1 MTCHR
6 FLHLIPSRTP
16 QLLAILLLLA
26 TGTLNAAGYDA
37 GNYRRDADEA
47 NRQRAAEQSRRASE
61 SANRRNEEMRNNA
74 YKPSSSSGGYSST
87 GSSSSSGSYPGTVPS
102 SSQPSGPQAIESTT
116 TVTVRVQETPEQ
128 TVARLQREAAAGKVE
143 SQWNLGRLYNTGGLG
158 GVAQDEAKAAKW
170 FRSAAEAGHAE
181 AALAYGEMLFN
192 GKGVTANTP
201 EAGKWFRI
209 AAEKGIPK
217 AMYLWGL
224 MLEVGHGTQQD
235 TQAAF
240 GWYKKAAEGGETR
253 AYANLGECFEEG
265 RGVTANAAE
274 AAKWYRKG
282 ADSGDG
288 AASISL
294 GGLYYAGKGVPQDQV
309 EAGRWFI
316 KGAEAGNKNGMFNAG
331 LMYEQGILGVSRD
344 IAKARYWFGKAAAAG
359 VKEADAALQRVSA
372 ADQPKDAHGRPE
384 IAGRYVA
391 NGKNPS
397 GSIYRGEVTIKQDAD
412 GYYFF
417 WKIGDIRYQGHGDH
431 AAGKFTI
438 DWGDAYPVIYRLAG
452 DGSLIGTWN
461 NGNAT
466 EELVPVR

>member
-1 MTCHR
+1 MSCQRFCH
-6 FLHLIPSRTP
+6 PTP
-16 QLLAILLLLA
+16 RAARLLAALLMLA
-26 TGTLNAAGYDA
+26 AGTVNAAGYDA

-74 YKPSSSSGGYSST
+74 YKPSTSSGDYSSS
-87 GSSSSSGSYPGTVPS
+87 GSSSSSSSYSRAAPA

-128 TVARLQREAAAGKVE
+128 TAARLHREAEAGKVE

-158 GVAQDEAKAAKW
+158 GVTLDEVKAAKW
-170 FRSAAEAGHAE
+170 FRAAGEAGHAE

-192 GKGVTANTP
+192 GKGVAANAP

-224 MLEVGHGTQQD
+224 LLETGHGTPQD

-240 GWYKKAAEGGETR
+240 AWYKKAAEGGETH
-253 AYANLGECFEEG
+253 AYASLGECYEEG

-274 AAKWYRKG
+274 AAQWYRKG

-288 AASISL
+288 AASTSL
-294 GGLYYAGKGVPQDQV
+294 GALYYAGKGVPQDQA

-331 LMYEQGILGVSRD
+331 LMYEQGVLGVSRD
-344 IAKARYWFGKAAAAG
+344 LAKARHWFGKAAAAG
-359 VKEADAALQRVSA
+359 MKNADAALERVSA
-372 ADQPKDAHGRPE
+372 ADRPTDAHGRPE

-397 GSIYRGEVTIKQDAD
+397 GSTYRGEVTIKQDAD
-412 GYYFF
+412 GYNFF
-417 WKIGDIRYQGHGDH
+417 WKIAGAEYQGHGDH
-431 AAGKFTI
+431 AAGIFTI
-438 DWGDAYPVIYRLAG
+438 DWGDTHPVIYRLAS

-461 NGNAT
+461 NGNAS
-466 EELVPVR
+466 EVLAPVR

>member
-1 MTCHR
+1 MSCQR
-6 FLHLIPSRTP
+6 IPLSTP
-16 QLLAILLLLA
+16 RATRLFAVLLLLA
-26 TGTLNAAGYDA
+26 SGTLNAAGYDA

-74 YKPSSSSGGYSST
+74 YKPSSSSSGYSSG
-87 GSSSSSGSYPGTVPS
+87 GSSSSSNGYPGAATS
-102 SSQPSGPQAIESTT
+102 SSQPSGPQAIESTS

-128 TVARLQREAAAGKVE
+128 TTARLQREAEAGKVE

-158 GVAQDEAKAAKW
+158 GVTLDEAKAARW
-170 FRSAAEAGHAE
+170 FRAAGEAGHAE

-192 GKGVTANTP
+192 GKGVAANAQ

-217 AMYLWGL
+217 AMFMWGL
-224 MLEVGHGTQQD
+224 MLEVGHGTPQD

-253 AYANLGECFEEG
+253 AYMNLGECYEEG
-265 RGVTANAAE
+265 RGVSANPAE

-288 AASISL
+288 AASTSL
-294 GGLYYAGKGVPQDQV
+294 GGLYYAGNGVAQDQA

-344 IAKARYWFGKAAAAG
+344 LAKARHWFGKAAAAG
-359 VKEADAALQRVSA
+359 MKPASAALERVSA
-372 ADQPKDAHGRPE
+372 ADKPADAQGRPE

-391 NGKNPS
+391 NGKNPN
-397 GSIYRGEVTIKQDAD
+397 GSTYRGEVSIKQDAD
-412 GYYFF
+412 GYSFF
-417 WKIGDIRYQGHGDH
+417 WKIADSKYQGHGDY
-431 AAGKFTI
+431 AGGQFTI
-438 DWGDAYPVIYRLAG
+438 DWGDTYPVIYRLAS

-461 NGNAT
+461 NGNAS
-466 EELVPVR
+466 EVLVPVR

>member
-1 MTCHR
+1 M
-6 FLHLIPSRTP
+6 PSPTRAIR
-16 QLLAILLLLA
+16 LLAILLLLSA
-26 TGTLNAAGYDA
+26 STLHAAGYDA

-47 NRQRAAEQSRRASE
+47 SRQRAAEQARRASE
-61 SANRRNEEMRNNA
+61 SANRRNEEMRNNT
-74 YKPSSSSGGYSST
+74 YKPSPASGGHSSSGY
-87 GSSSSSGSYPGTVPS
+87 SSSSSSYPGAAAA
-102 SSQPSGPQAIESTT
+102 SSQPSGPQAIESTA

-128 TVARLQREAAAGKVE
+128 TAARLQREAEAGKVE

-158 GVAQDEAKAAKW
+158 GVAMDEAKAAKW
-170 FRSAAEAGHAE
+170 FRTAGESGHAE

-192 GKGVTANTP
+192 GKGVATNTQ

-224 MLEVGHGTQQD
+224 LLETGHGAPQD

-240 GWYKKAAEGGETR
+240 AWYKKAAEAGETR
-253 AYANLGECFEEG
+253 AYANLGECYEEG
-265 RGVTANAAE
+265 RGVTANATE

-288 AASISL
+288 AASTSL
-294 GGLYYAGKGVPQDQV
+294 GGLYYAGNGVAKDQT

-344 IAKARYWFGKAAAAG
+344 LAKARHWFGKAAAAG
-359 VKEADAALQRVSA
+359 VKNANAALERVSA
-372 ADQPKDAHGRPE
+372 ADKPTDTHGRPE

-391 NGKNPS
+391 NGKNPN
-397 GSIYRGEVTIKQDAD
+397 GSTYRGEVSIKQDAD

-417 WKIGDIRYQGHGDH
+417 WKIGDTQYQGRGDH

-438 DWGDAYPVIYRLAG
+438 DWGDAYPVIYRLAS

-461 NGNAT
+461 NGNAS
-466 EELVPVR
+466 EVLAPVR